1 VGRVFSVYHSSFII
15 HNSAVPTPPAY
26 EPPRFIAV
34 EGPLRVGKT
43 SLADILAERLDGARV
58 RDAEDNPFLENFYK
72 DKPGSALATQLYFLM
87 ARYQQLRSLDLAAT
101 AHRIVV
107 SDYLF
112 EKDKIF
118 AYLNLN
124 DAELQLYNRYYELFA
139 EQAPIPDLVIY
150 LQAKPETLRKRIAKK
165 NVPFEHRI
173 SDDYVAAVVKAYDHF
188 FFQYKSSDLL
198 VIETSEIDFI
208 DRNEDLQELLRR
220 LSQPVKGTQYFLPL
234 GSAPAD

>member
-1 VGRVFSVYHSSFII
+1 MPNAPDF
-15 HNSAVPTPPAY
+15 
-26 EPPRFIAV
+26 EPPRFIAI
-34 EGPLRVGKT
+34 EGPIRVGKT
-43 SLADILAERLDGARV
+43 SLADILAERLHASRL
-58 RDAEDNPFLENFYK
+58 RDVEDNPFLEAFYD
-72 DKPGSALATQLYFLM
+72 DKPGASFQAQLYFLLH
-87 ARYQQLRSLDLAAT
+87 RYRQLRDLDTTSSSA
-101 AHRIVV
+101 RVVV

-124 DAELQLYNRYYELFA
+124 DTELRVYDAYYEIFA
-139 EQAPIPDLVIY
+139 EQVPIPDLVIY
-150 LQAKPETLRKRIAKK
+150 LQAKPETLKKRIAKK
-165 NVPFEHRI
+165 NVPAEHRI
-173 SDDYVAAVVKAYDHF
+173 SEEYLDAVVKAYEHF
-188 FFQYKSSDLL
+188 FFHYKSSDLL